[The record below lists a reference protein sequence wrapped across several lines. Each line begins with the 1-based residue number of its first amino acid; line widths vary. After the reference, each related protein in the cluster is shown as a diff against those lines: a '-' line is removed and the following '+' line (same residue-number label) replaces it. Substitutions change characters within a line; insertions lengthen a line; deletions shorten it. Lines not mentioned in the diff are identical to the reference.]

1 MRMSDTMV
9 NWLSHSIGMI
19 LVVAF
24 SLPSFALIWMA
35 KKVAK
40 HRELKLEE
48 VQAVAFAQEDQ
59 EIVCPELQRSEIISS
74 FNEDIFIQ
82 KASSA
87 DITRG
92 KHIRICTS
100 SEEIA
105 IFAKD
110 GIDLYVERINHKSK
124 RANVYWARSS
134 SLAGLLAR

>member
-1 MRMSDTMV
+1 MSDTMV

-40 HRELKLEE
+40 HKELKIEE
-48 VQAVAFAQEDQ
+48 VQSVALSLEGNQTKYADIQQ
-59 EIVCPELQRSEIISS
+59 SEILSS

-82 KASSA
+82 KASAA

-92 KHIRICTS
+92 KHILIETS
-100 SEEIA
+100 TEDIA
-105 IFAKD
+105 IFPKD
-110 GIDLYVERINHKSK
+110 GIDLYVERINRKSRK
-124 RANVYWARSS
+124 VNVYWARSS
-134 SLAGLLAR
+134 ELAGLLAR